1 MKIAAIIICSEKVDN
16 TVTHISI
23 SIGKIIVNCLLS
35 RMGVLQSPSTSALW
49 CKATIKPL
57 TLTLFWIL

>member
-35 RMGVLQSPSTSALW
+35 RMGVLQFPP
-49 CKATIKPL
+49 PL
-57 TLTLFWIL
+57 LCGVRPL